1 METRVL
7 VSTTRILT
15 DCHRFLKG
23 SMETAECG
31 EKFHEALELMLQYE
45 GSYLT
50 LTHPVTNP
58 KSLQPSLQRVDA
70 MGVGRIEIYHGS
82 RQMYVD
88 RQANELLHRELI
100 YHKEIP
106 VHKYRTAKRGVYHH

>member
-15 DCHRFLKG
+15 DCHKFLKG

-58 KSLQPSLQRVDA
+58 KSLWA
-70 MGVGRIEIYHGS
+70 W
-82 RQMYVD
+82 
-88 RQANELLHRELI
+88 AEL
-100 YHKEIP
+100 KFT
-106 VHKYRTAKRGVYHH
+106 TAAAKCTWTGKPMNYCTGN